1 MSNGNKHIRYRPVK
15 KRKRPPTGELRYGPL
30 FTGCPAV
37 ELAVERLY
45 QAGDKDR
52 EDRFWGLI
60 KALNY
65 ALQMETR
72 VLAPVRLT
80 PEGSQGQFSWASSP
94 IPAEKAADLS
104 LWTLST
110 PKGYR
115 VLPVFTR
122 TEEADGSPATLGL
135 PMAELPLEQVMR
147 QALDRTD
154 LTALV
159 INPWGRSATLDK
171 GLLRG
176 LLYSHGP
183 DPAPGEEEAKKGVQ
197 AASLGLW
204 ENAAGWFAASAD
216 KGCPEGMRR
225 LAGCCDAGRGI
236 AKDRRRALSL
246 WKKAAAA
253 GDIPAAVAIG
263 DRYAAGTARTP
274 GDPGRALMAYRRAA
288 ALAETEMDITTWPLI
303 CLRQAQYEARGIDL
317 ERAARL
323 LAEAVQGL
331 RLLWQE
337 TGDPDARHEMLRAA
351 ADLADC
357 ALAAYDGAE
366 TVRESLKKLSAQLNT
381 ESLHF
386 S

>member
-15 KRKRPPTGELRYGPL
+15 KRKRPPTGDLRYGPL

-72 VLAPVRLT
+72 VLAPVQLT

-104 LWTLST
+104 LWTLAT

-216 KGCPEGMRR
+216 KGCPEGM
-225 LAGCCDAGRGI
+225 
-236 AKDRRRALSL
+236 
-246 WKKAAAA
+246 KAAAA

-366 TVRESLKKLSAQLNT
+366 TVRESLRKLSAQLNT